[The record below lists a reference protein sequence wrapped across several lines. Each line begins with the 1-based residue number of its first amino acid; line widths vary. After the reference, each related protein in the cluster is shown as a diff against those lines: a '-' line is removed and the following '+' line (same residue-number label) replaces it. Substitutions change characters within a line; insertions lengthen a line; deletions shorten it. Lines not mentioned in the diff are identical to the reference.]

1 MTTARAR
8 FLPAPAVPRLRP
20 LGPVADARLATA
32 RPESALRSLEQ
43 LAELAMHR
51 EALTAEQLALALSG
65 ERAESVTGR

>member
-1 MTTARAR
+1 
-8 FLPAPAVPRLRP
+8 
-20 LGPVADARLATA
+20 
-32 RPESALRSLEQ
+32 LRSLEQ